1 MLNKIFNGSVFE
13 TLSLNISFAENGHL
27 EALELIRK
35 PHRDQSP
42 IAQQEYEQE
51 SLIQTKIQF

>member
-1 MLNKIFNGSVFE
+1 MLNKNFNGLVFE

-35 PHRDQSP
+35 PHTDQSP
-42 IAQQEYEQE
+42 IVQYEQE

>member
-35 PHRDQSP
+35 PHTDQSP
-42 IAQQEYEQE
+42 IAQYEQE